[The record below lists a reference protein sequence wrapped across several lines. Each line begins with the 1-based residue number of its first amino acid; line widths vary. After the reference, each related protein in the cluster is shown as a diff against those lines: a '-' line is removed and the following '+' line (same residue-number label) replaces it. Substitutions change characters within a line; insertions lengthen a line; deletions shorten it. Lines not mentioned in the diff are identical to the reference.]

1 MPQAMLRTR
10 RRGELLAL
18 VLIDLDGFKDIND
31 EWGHAAGDRVL
42 IEVAG
47 RLQEFARGS
56 DLVARL
62 GGDEFILLS
71 EGIHNRQEVLG
82 LAERL
87 LRAISL
93 PVALQHQSVMVG
105 ASIGISF
112 SDGIEPDIE
121 TLMRQADQAMYQRKR
136 SGKQGVVLYSS

>member
-1 MPQAMLRTR
+1 M
-10 RRGELLAL
+10 
-18 VLIDLDGFKDIND
+18 
-31 EWGHAAGDRVL
+31 
-42 IEVAG
+42 IEVAA
-47 RLQEFARGS
+47 RLQAFARGS

-71 EGIHNRQEVLG
+71 EGILERQEVQV
-82 LAERL
+82 LAQRL
-87 LRAISL
+87 LQVIAL
-93 PVALQHQSVMVG
+93 PMVLEEQRVSVG

-112 SDGIEPDIE
+112 SDGIAPDIE

>member
-1 MPQAMLRTR
+1 MQQAMSRAR

-31 EWGHAAGDRVL
+31 EWGHAVGDRVL
-42 IEVAG
+42 IEVAA
-47 RLQEFARGS
+47 RLQAFARGS

-71 EGIHNRQEVLG
+71 EGILDRQEVLG

-87 LRAISL
+87 LHVISL
-93 PVALQHQSVMVG
+93 PVTLQQQSVSVG

>member
-1 MPQAMLRTR
+1 MLRAR

-31 EWGHAAGDRVL
+31 EWGHAVGDRVL
-42 IEVAG
+42 IEVGA
-47 RLQEFARGS
+47 RLQEFVRGS

-71 EGIHNRQEVLG
+71 EGIHNRQQVLE

-87 LRAISL
+87 LHVISL
-93 PVALQHQSVMVG
+93 SVALQNQTVSVG

-112 SDGIEPDIE
+112 SDGIAPDIE

-136 SGKQGVVLYSS
+136 SGKQGVVLYSA